1 MKKKYKVLIIPILL
15 MTLGAKD
22 NRFTFDSSKLFDGN
36 SKDEYISSF
45 NKLYK
50 LESDALEEKQN
61 EEIIKLTKQTTYL
74 LFGKPNNTNETDS
87 EYYNRYQDYLKLRYA
102 PKIPK
107 DKSTYT
113 GLDEKSQEYKDDI
126 ISGFTLPS
134 IFKKVSETRPLYN
147 TYGNIKIN
155 ETNNFIIS
163 SIILPNVKIRDENPD
178 NPKEYMTKKTNII
191 MHYYY
196 KKLDKEYKLYYL
208 YGDFSDE
215 LDEYFEEVQ
224 NNETKKSLAITS
236 SNNSK
241 LKEIYNFSKLNAI
254 TENELNSIYEKNK
267 NNIVYLNS
275 YYNSGIVASGN
286 GFFINDGL
294 IVTTSTFIKKALEKG
309 QFITINSK
317 DNVYKMDGIVTV
329 NNNSDI
335 AIIKIKDKNN
345 SSVTLSEDRTNV
357 EDPVFVLSSKTG
369 VSHTID
375 SGIVTSSSGNIQT
388 SISLQKSDA
397 GSMLINKE
405 GNVIGMFTSD
415 GVGKSTSEAIKVD
428 ALKEAQD
435 KFKKIEFEKI
445 KAISF
450 DELKEKYFYRKSNKE
465 KIDKTIPKDKW
476 KEFSKVGDIEKN
488 IEMKLV
494 KSSIKNNII
503 SLRYENEIS
512 DYMDSMTLATSFKEK
527 LVEEDFEEKLSSES
541 KCIYKSKKYEVII
554 MKEFNY
560 LIVVMVK
567 L

>member
-450 DELKEKYFYRKSNKE
+450 DELKERKN
-465 KIDKTIPKDKW
+465 
-476 KEFSKVGDIEKN
+476 
-488 IEMKLV
+488 
-494 KSSIKNNII
+494 
-503 SLRYENEIS
+503 R
-512 DYMDSMTLATSFKEK
+512 
-527 LVEEDFEEKLSSES
+527 
-541 KCIYKSKKYEVII
+541 
-554 MKEFNY
+554 
-560 LIVVMVK
+560 
-567 L
+567 